1 MALFE
6 NSKGRQKSEK
16 TVADGDNVD
25 ADVNGDVRGGR
36 PTPPGSLW
44 RTEMRKQKGHNMET
58 KENRVVKIQST
69 TASVIIKTGG
79 CVTRVYLNITI
90 V

>member
-16 TVADGDNVD
+16 VVADGDNID
-25 ADVNGDVRGGR
+25 ADDNGDVRGAR
-36 PTPPGSLW
+36 PTTPGSLW

-69 TASVIIKTGG
+69 TASVIIKTDS